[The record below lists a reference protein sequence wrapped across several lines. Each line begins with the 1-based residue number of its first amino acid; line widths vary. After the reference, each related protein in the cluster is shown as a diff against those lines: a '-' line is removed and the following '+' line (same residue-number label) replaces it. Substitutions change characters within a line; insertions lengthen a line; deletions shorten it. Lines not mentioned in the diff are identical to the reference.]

1 MDSFIDQKC
10 TFWKCAK
17 KLGRALPPTLI
28 WTKSKRK
35 HYFLRPVNSWLL
47 HFHLCMSGKFSPSKQ
62 KESRG
67 WLSVLHVP
75 LAGRGKVVRPTTT
88 CTASTRIFFNHECL
102 KVHCAS
108 SQPGPAD
115 TIHVIGVQKTVNPE
129 FRGTP
134 NCLSLALV
142 KSLSVNERVTDI
154 TTIGLVLVW
163 CPVLPGVHHFGFY
176 KLIMLLLLLLVQN
189 MAFVSDC
196 NMVRCNWWTEQFLPC
211 HEVLDIA
218 TWAKQNIF
226 YNILLATEIL
236 TEESNL

>member
-1 MDSFIDQKC
+1 MSIF
-10 TFWKCAK
+10 TMFAK
-17 KLGRALPPTLI
+17 QSMIYQLSNPINRNRSAAKISKL
-28 WTKSKRK
+28 
-35 HYFLRPVNSWLL
+35 
-47 HFHLCMSGKFSPSKQ
+47 MSS
-62 KESRG
+62 
-67 WLSVLHVP
+67 
-75 LAGRGKVVRPTTT
+75 
-88 CTASTRIFFNHECL
+88 TAD
-102 KVHCAS
+102 K
-108 SQPGPAD
+108 
-115 TIHVIGVQKTVNPE
+115 IHVIGVQKTVNPE

>member
-1 MDSFIDQKC
+1 MCQKIGPGPSAHPHLD
-10 TFWKCAK
+10 KIQK
-17 KLGRALPPTLI
+17 KALFSQENI
-28 WTKSKRK
+28 YSEK
-35 HYFLRPVNSWLL
+35 LRPVNSWLL

-67 WLSVLHVP
+67 WLSVLQVP
-75 LAGRGKVVRPTTT
+75 LAGRGKVFRPTTT

-196 NMVRCNWWTEQFLPC
+196 NMVRCNWWTVLLTVSRGIGHCNMGKTKHFL
-211 HEVLDIA
+211 
-218 TWAKQNIF
+218 
-226 YNILLATEIL
+226 
-236 TEESNL
+236 

>member
-17 KLGRALPPTLI
+17 NWAGPFTPPSFGQNPKESIIFSGEYLFGETKTCKFLTAAFSFVYEREIFPIKLPI
-28 WTKSKRK
+28 
-35 HYFLRPVNSWLL
+35 YFWW
-47 HFHLCMSGKFSPSKQ
+47 GSKQ

-88 CTASTRIFFNHECL
+88 CTASTRIFFTMSAWRCIARQVNLGLQTQSTWLVFRKQSTQNLGACL
-102 KVHCAS
+102 
-108 SQPGPAD
+108 
-115 TIHVIGVQKTVNPE
+115 
-129 FRGTP
+129 

-163 CPVLPGVHHFGFY
+163 CPVLPGQEY
-176 KLIMLLLLLLVQN
+176 TILV
-189 MAFVSDC
+189 STS
-196 NMVRCNWWTEQFLPC
+196 W
-211 HEVLDIA
+211 
-218 TWAKQNIF
+218 
-226 YNILLATEIL
+226 
-236 TEESNL
+236 

>member
-1 MDSFIDQKC
+1 
-10 TFWKCAK
+10 
-17 KLGRALPPTLI
+17 
-28 WTKSKRK
+28 
-35 HYFLRPVNSWLL
+35 
-47 HFHLCMSGKFSPSKQ
+47 MSGKFSPSKQ

-67 WLSVLHVP
+67 WLSVLQVP
-75 LAGRGKVVRPTTT
+75 LAGRGKVFRPTTT

-129 FRGTP
+129 FRGMP

-142 KSLSVNERVTDI
+142 ISLSVNERVTDI

-226 YNILLATEIL
+226 YNFLVVAKIRP
-236 TEESNL
+236 SMHPPNN